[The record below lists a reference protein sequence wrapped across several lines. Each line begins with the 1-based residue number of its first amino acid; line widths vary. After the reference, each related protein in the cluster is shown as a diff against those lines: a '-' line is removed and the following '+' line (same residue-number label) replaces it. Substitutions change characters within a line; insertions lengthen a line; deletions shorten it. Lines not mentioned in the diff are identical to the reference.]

1 MKAYNMRSS
10 IKFFFTL
17 SVFSISLMAH
27 AYESPNF
34 ETMTN
39 VQIQQY
45 CDAGHGGTMEFDYC
59 ANREFQKADHLL
71 NATYN
76 TVVTQLKKYHATN
89 PSIQSALPELI
100 KAQRIW
106 VTFRDAECGA
116 HYTYYIDGTI
126 RGLMFI
132 SCKTQLTEQREK
144 DLRSFYLS
152 TN

>member
-1 MKAYNMRSS
+1 MIHS
-10 IKFFFTL
+10 INITL
-17 SVFSISLMAH
+17 ATLMLFSFSTFSFADEPSLDSMS
-27 AYESPNF
+27 ES
-34 ETMTN
+34 
-39 VQIQQY
+39 QIEQY
-45 CDAGHGGTMEFDYC
+45 CAAGKGGTPEIEYC
-59 ANREFQKADHLL
+59 ANREFKKVDQQL

-76 TVVTQLKKYHATN
+76 KVITQLRTDHSTN